1 MQNSLFRGRGG
12 AISSCH
18 TGEGRYLRPQ
28 WVPTFVGMA
37 KRMIFEFLGQTDTL
51 VRCASKSRSK
61 RVAGPCFSETP

>member
-18 TGEGRYLRPQ
+18 TDEGRYLRPQ

-37 KRMIFEFLGQTDTL
+37 KRMIFEFLGQNRYTGF
-51 VRCASKSRSK
+51 VRIQEPQQTRCRA
-61 RVAGPCFSETP
+61 VLQ